1 MHGCNTRYVLHQT
14 KSTRAA
20 RSRSFLSW
28 VRATGQDS
36 SVVLDRRRARK
47 RRPAAAGR
55 QQDGRSRG
63 AEARDL
69 SPALTFSRS
78 QGVMLRATARSFRK
92 ASRMGWMGR
101 IAMWIPIR
109 LLCGYSPAPASRALL
124 SRLSKEGRRLRSI
137 ACFHGFRART
147 TACLHSPPPLSGV
160 PSFATCER
168 HRR

>member
-92 ASRMGWMGR
+92 ASRMDGTDRDVDTDTVAVRLQSRSRVACFAFPAFQGR
-101 IAMWIPIR
+101 P
-109 LLCGYSPAPASRALL
+109 PAPIHCLL
-124 SRLSKEGRRLRSI
+124 SRLSSTYYCLPALPAASQWRSFLRYM
-137 ACFHGFRART
+137 
-147 TACLHSPPPLSGV
+147 
-160 PSFATCER
+160 
-168 HRR
+168 